1 MVDAKKGS
9 GSKGH
14 ARPCQPH
21 APTPRINVIPWP
33 EIARRYREGE
43 SAYALSKTYP
53 VSKAGILK
61 RAKREG
67 WTRDAALP
75 TPTPSGGVLALGE
88 RTSQNMRLILED
100 IAAAVPVN
108 IAAQAVGMTSDG
120 VDAWAI
126 DDPGF
131 AKQLSAAKARGH
143 VKRIK
148 LIDSAGERGDWKAA
162 GWLIE
167 RHAETR
173 NEFRSSG
180 NNNQGGGITINFR
193 FARDADQPIVDVTP
207 PRREIEVEAS
217 AA

>member
-1 MVDAKKGS
+1 M
-9 GSKGH
+9 
-14 ARPCQPH
+14 
-21 APTPRINVIPWP
+21 
-33 EIARRYREGE
+33 
-43 SAYALSKTYP
+43 YP

-75 TPTPSGGVLALGE
+75 TPTPSSGFLALGE
-88 RTSQNMRLILED
+88 RTPQNMRLILED
-100 IAAAVPVN
+100 IAAAVPVH
-108 IAAQAVGMTSDG
+108 IAVQAVGMTSDS
-120 VDAWAI
+120 VDAWAT
-126 DDPGF
+126 DDPDF

-162 GWLIE
+162 GRLIE

-180 NNNQGGGITINFR
+180 NNQRGEFTINFR
-193 FARDADQPIVDVTP
+193 FGRDDEPSSSVDVTP
-207 PRREIEVEAS
+207 PRREIEV
-217 AA
+217 AAMGQMGFFGECPVGHILANDRRSL